1 MGRGHVNSAHGR
13 PRRKGLRPQ
22 IYENMKRFLSIIAL
36 VFAVGALSAQE
47 YDSPEYVSLGRE
59 LPRSKTLPYPT
70 AEEAQALGSGAVASK
85 YLRPVTG
92 WTRTEEEDATV
103 FTSKYVIPFVWLSR
117 QAILYVDE
125 ASGAYEV
132 LINGQKVGYTANAFT
147 PAEFNITKAS
157 KEDVNTIS
165 IRILKDHWSR
175 RMEDFVETREPR
187 VGETYVISQPTI
199 RVRDVVHN
207 TDVDLKSEYANVEV
221 GLIVKTE
228 SLNPKTA
235 RIHYELIAPDTTV
248 VTQGYK
254 DVTLGMRGEDT
265 VKFMA
270 RIPYVLTWCADMP
283 VRYRLN
289 IKTQIE
295 GRYAEYQSRMIG
307 FRDIAINEDG
317 DFMING
323 IKTELF
329 YRDFD
334 PLKVTE
340 KDIIAA
346 RVLKYNALRFKMGA
360 VPQNVYRMCDSLG
373 MYVIAQIP
381 INTSKS
387 GLSRR
392 IGGNPS
398 NDPKWKAAFL
408 DRAETAYRTTCGQA
422 SVIGYVMA
430 EESSNGINLYETYL
444 RLKAL
449 ERKRPILYI
458 EAAGEWN
465 SD

>member
-1 MGRGHVNSAHGR
+1 
-13 PRRKGLRPQ
+13 
-22 IYENMKRFLSIIAL
+22 MKRFLSIIAL

-92 WTRTEEEDATV
+92 WTRTEEPDATV

-132 LINGQKVGYTANAFT
+132 IINGQKVGYAANAFT

-307 FRDIAINEDG
+307 FRDIDINEEG

-398 NDPKWKAAFL
+398 NDPKWKAAYL

-430 EESSNGINLYETYL
+430 EESSNGINLYETYM

>member
-1 MGRGHVNSAHGR
+1 
-13 PRRKGLRPQ
+13 
-22 IYENMKRFLSIIAL
+22 MKRSLSIIAL

-92 WTRTEEEDATV
+92 WTRTEEPDATV

-132 LINGQKVGYTANAFT
+132 IINGQKVGYAANAFT

-307 FRDIAINEDG
+307 FRDIDINEEG

-398 NDPKWKAAFL
+398 NDPKWKAAYL

>member
-1 MGRGHVNSAHGR
+1 
-13 PRRKGLRPQ
+13 
-22 IYENMKRFLSIIAL
+22 MKRFLSIIAL

-92 WTRTEEEDATV
+92 WTRTEEPDATV

-132 LINGQKVGYTANAFT
+132 IINGQKVGYAANAFT

-270 RIPYVLTWCADMP
+270 RIPYVLTWCVDMP

-307 FRDIAINEDG
+307 FRDIDINEDG

-398 NDPKWKAAFL
+398 NDPKWKAAYL

>member
-1 MGRGHVNSAHGR
+1 
-13 PRRKGLRPQ
+13 
-22 IYENMKRFLSIIAL
+22 MKRFLSIIAL

-132 LINGQKVGYTANAFT
+132 IINGQKVGYAANAFT

-307 FRDIAINEDG
+307 FRDIDINEEG

-387 GLSRR
+387 GLSRH

-398 NDPKWKAAFL
+398 NDPKWKAAYL

>member
-1 MGRGHVNSAHGR
+1 
-13 PRRKGLRPQ
+13 
-22 IYENMKRFLSIIAL
+22 MKRFLSIIAL

-85 YLRPVTG
+85 YLRPITG
-92 WTRTEEEDATV
+92 WTRTEEPDATV

-132 LINGQKVGYTANAFT
+132 IINGQKVGYAANAFT

-307 FRDIAINEDG
+307 FRDIDINEEG

-398 NDPKWKAAFL
+398 NDPKWKAAYL

>member
-1 MGRGHVNSAHGR
+1 
-13 PRRKGLRPQ
+13 
-22 IYENMKRFLSIIAL
+22 MKRFLSIIAL

-92 WTRTEEEDATV
+92 WTRTEEPDATV

-117 QAILYVDE
+117 QAILSVDE

-132 LINGQKVGYTANAFT
+132 IINGQKVGYAANAFT

-307 FRDIAINEDG
+307 FRDIDINEDG

-398 NDPKWKAAFL
+398 NDPKWKAAYL

>member
-1 MGRGHVNSAHGR
+1 
-13 PRRKGLRPQ
+13 
-22 IYENMKRFLSIIAL
+22 MKRFLSIIAL

-92 WTRTEEEDATV
+92 WTRTEEPDATV

-132 LINGQKVGYTANAFT
+132 IINGQKVGYAANAFT

-307 FRDIAINEDG
+307 FRDIDINEEG

-398 NDPKWKAAFL
+398 NAPKWKAAFL

>member
-1 MGRGHVNSAHGR
+1 
-13 PRRKGLRPQ
+13 
-22 IYENMKRFLSIIAL
+22 MKRFLSIIAL
-36 VFAVGALSAQE
+36 VFAVGTLSAQE

-92 WTRTEEEDATV
+92 WTRTEEPDATV

-132 LINGQKVGYTANAFT
+132 IINGQKVGYAANAFT

-307 FRDIAINEDG
+307 FRDIDINEDG

-398 NDPKWKAAFL
+398 NDPKWKAAYL

-430 EESSNGINLYETYL
+430 EESSNGINLYETYV

>member
-1 MGRGHVNSAHGR
+1 
-13 PRRKGLRPQ
+13 
-22 IYENMKRFLSIIAL
+22 MKRFLSIIAL

-92 WTRTEEEDATV
+92 WTRTEEPDATV

-132 LINGQKVGYTANAFT
+132 IINGQKVGYAANAFT

-235 RIHYELIAPDTTV
+235 RIHYELITPDTTV

-307 FRDIAINEDG
+307 FRDIDINEEG

-398 NDPKWKAAFL
+398 NDPKWKAAYL

-458 EAAGEWN
+458 EGAGEWN

>member
-1 MGRGHVNSAHGR
+1 
-13 PRRKGLRPQ
+13 
-22 IYENMKRFLSIIAL
+22 MKRFLSIIAL
-36 VFAVGALSAQE
+36 VFAVGTLSAQE

-92 WTRTEEEDATV
+92 WTRTDEPDATV

-132 LINGQKVGYTANAFT
+132 IINGQKVGYAANAFT

-307 FRDIAINEDG
+307 FRDIDINEDG

>member
-1 MGRGHVNSAHGR
+1 
-13 PRRKGLRPQ
+13 
-22 IYENMKRFLSIIAL
+22 MKRFLSIIAL

-92 WTRTEEEDATV
+92 WTRTEEPDATV
-103 FTSKYVIPFVWLSR
+103 FTSKYVIPFVWRSR

-132 LINGQKVGYTANAFT
+132 IINGQKVGYAANAFT

-307 FRDIAINEDG
+307 FRDIDINEEG

-398 NDPKWKAAFL
+398 NDPKWKAAYL

>member
-1 MGRGHVNSAHGR
+1 
-13 PRRKGLRPQ
+13 
-22 IYENMKRFLSIIAL
+22 MKRFLSIIAL

-92 WTRTEEEDATV
+92 WTRTDEPDATV

-132 LINGQKVGYTANAFT
+132 IINGQKVGYAANAFT

-307 FRDIAINEDG
+307 FRDIDINEEG

>member
-1 MGRGHVNSAHGR
+1 
-13 PRRKGLRPQ
+13 
-22 IYENMKRFLSIIAL
+22 MKRFLSIIAL

-92 WTRTEEEDATV
+92 WTRTEEPDATV

-132 LINGQKVGYTANAFT
+132 IINGQKVGYAANAFT

-307 FRDIAINEDG
+307 FRDIDINEEG

-398 NDPKWKAAFL
+398 NDPKWKAAYL

-449 ERKRPILYI
+449 ERKHPILYI
-458 EAAGEWN
+458 EGAGEWN

>member
-1 MGRGHVNSAHGR
+1 
-13 PRRKGLRPQ
+13 
-22 IYENMKRFLSIIAL
+22 MKRFLSIIAL

-92 WTRTEEEDATV
+92 WTRTEEPDATV

-132 LINGQKVGYTANAFT
+132 IINGQKVGYAANAFT

-235 RIHYELIAPDTTV
+235 RIHSELIAPDTTV

-307 FRDIAINEDG
+307 FRDIDINEDG

-398 NDPKWKAAFL
+398 NDPKWKAAYL

>member
-1 MGRGHVNSAHGR
+1 
-13 PRRKGLRPQ
+13 
-22 IYENMKRFLSIIAL
+22 MKRFLSIIAL

-132 LINGQKVGYTANAFT
+132 IINGQKVGYAANAFT

-307 FRDIAINEDG
+307 FRDIDINEEG

-398 NDPKWKAAFL
+398 NDPKWKAAYL

-444 RLKAL
+444 QLKAL

>member
-1 MGRGHVNSAHGR
+1 
-13 PRRKGLRPQ
+13 
-22 IYENMKRFLSIIAL
+22 MKRFLSIIAL

-92 WTRTEEEDATV
+92 WTRTEEPDATV

-132 LINGQKVGYTANAFT
+132 IINGQKVGYAANAFT

-165 IRILKDHWSR
+165 IRILKDHWSH

-307 FRDIAINEDG
+307 FRDIDINEEG

-398 NDPKWKAAFL
+398 NDPKWKAAYL

>member
-1 MGRGHVNSAHGR
+1 
-13 PRRKGLRPQ
+13 
-22 IYENMKRFLSIIAL
+22 MKRFLSIIAL

-92 WTRTEEEDATV
+92 WTRTDEPDATV

-132 LINGQKVGYTANAFT
+132 IINGQKVGYAANAFT

-307 FRDIAINEDG
+307 FRDIDINEEG

-408 DRAETAYRTTCGQA
+408 DRAETAYSTTCGQA

>member
-1 MGRGHVNSAHGR
+1 
-13 PRRKGLRPQ
+13 
-22 IYENMKRFLSIIAL
+22 MKRFLSIIAL

-92 WTRTEEEDATV
+92 WTRTEEPDATV

-132 LINGQKVGYTANAFT
+132 IINGQKVGYAANAFT

-307 FRDIAINEDG
+307 FRDIDINEEG
-317 DFMING
+317 DFIING

-398 NDPKWKAAFL
+398 NDPKWKAAYL

-458 EAAGEWN
+458 ETAGEWN

>member
-1 MGRGHVNSAHGR
+1 
-13 PRRKGLRPQ
+13 
-22 IYENMKRFLSIIAL
+22 MKRFLSIIAL

-92 WTRTEEEDATV
+92 WTRTEEPDATV

-132 LINGQKVGYTANAFT
+132 IINGQKVGYEANAFT

-307 FRDIAINEDG
+307 FRDIDINEEG

-398 NDPKWKAAFL
+398 NDPKWKAAYL

>member
-1 MGRGHVNSAHGR
+1 
-13 PRRKGLRPQ
+13 
-22 IYENMKRFLSIIAL
+22 MKRFLSIIAL

-92 WTRTEEEDATV
+92 WTRTEEPDATV

-132 LINGQKVGYTANAFT
+132 IINGQKVGYAANAFT

-254 DVTLGMRGEDT
+254 DVTLSMRGEDT

-307 FRDIAINEDG
+307 FRDIDINEEG

>member
-1 MGRGHVNSAHGR
+1 
-13 PRRKGLRPQ
+13 
-22 IYENMKRFLSIIAL
+22 MKRFLSIIAL

-92 WTRTEEEDATV
+92 WTRTEEPDATV

-132 LINGQKVGYTANAFT
+132 IINGHKVGYAANAFT

-307 FRDIAINEDG
+307 FRDIDINEDG

-398 NDPKWKAAFL
+398 NDPKWKAAYL

>member
-1 MGRGHVNSAHGR
+1 
-13 PRRKGLRPQ
+13 
-22 IYENMKRFLSIIAL
+22 MKRFLSIIAL

-132 LINGQKVGYTANAFT
+132 IINGQKVGYAANAFT

-157 KEDVNTIS
+157 KEDVNTIA

-307 FRDIAINEDG
+307 FRDIDINEEG

-398 NDPKWKAAFL
+398 NDPKWKAAYL

>member
-1 MGRGHVNSAHGR
+1 
-13 PRRKGLRPQ
+13 
-22 IYENMKRFLSIIAL
+22 MKRFLSIIAL

-132 LINGQKVGYTANAFT
+132 IINGHKVGYAANAFT

-307 FRDIAINEDG
+307 FRDIDINEDG

-398 NDPKWKAAFL
+398 NDPKWKAAYL

>member
-1 MGRGHVNSAHGR
+1 
-13 PRRKGLRPQ
+13 
-22 IYENMKRFLSIIAL
+22 MKRFLSIIAL

-92 WTRTEEEDATV
+92 WTRTEEPDATV

-132 LINGQKVGYTANAFT
+132 IINGQKVGYAANAFT

-248 VTQGYK
+248 VTQGYR

-307 FRDIAINEDG
+307 FRDIDINEEG

-398 NDPKWKAAFL
+398 NAPKWKAAYL

>member
-1 MGRGHVNSAHGR
+1 
-13 PRRKGLRPQ
+13 
-22 IYENMKRFLSIIAL
+22 MKRFLSIIAL

-92 WTRTEEEDATV
+92 WTRTEEPDATV

-132 LINGQKVGYTANAFT
+132 IINGQKVGYAANAFT

-307 FRDIAINEDG
+307 FRDIDINEDG

-334 PLKVTE
+334 PLKVIE

-398 NDPKWKAAFL
+398 NDPKWKAAYL

>member
-1 MGRGHVNSAHGR
+1 
-13 PRRKGLRPQ
+13 
-22 IYENMKRFLSIIAL
+22 MKRFLSIIAL

-92 WTRTEEEDATV
+92 WTRTEEPDATV

-132 LINGQKVGYTANAFT
+132 IINGQKVGYAANAFT

-175 RMEDFVETREPR
+175 RIEDFVETREPR

-307 FRDIAINEDG
+307 FRDIDINEDG

-398 NDPKWKAAFL
+398 NDPKWKAAYL

>member
-1 MGRGHVNSAHGR
+1 
-13 PRRKGLRPQ
+13 
-22 IYENMKRFLSIIAL
+22 MKRFLSIIAL

-70 AEEAQALGSGAVASK
+70 AEEAKALGSGAVASK

-92 WTRTEEEDATV
+92 WTRTDEPDATV

-132 LINGQKVGYTANAFT
+132 IINGQKVGYAANAFT

-199 RVRDVVHN
+199 HVRDVVHN

-307 FRDIAINEDG
+307 FRDIDINEEG

-398 NDPKWKAAFL
+398 NDPKWKAAYL

>member
-1 MGRGHVNSAHGR
+1 
-13 PRRKGLRPQ
+13 
-22 IYENMKRFLSIIAL
+22 MKRFLSIIAL

-103 FTSKYVIPFVWLSR
+103 FTSKYVIPFVWFSR

-132 LINGQKVGYTANAFT
+132 IINGQKVGYAANAFT

-307 FRDIAINEDG
+307 FRDIDINEDG

-398 NDPKWKAAFL
+398 NDPKWKAAYL